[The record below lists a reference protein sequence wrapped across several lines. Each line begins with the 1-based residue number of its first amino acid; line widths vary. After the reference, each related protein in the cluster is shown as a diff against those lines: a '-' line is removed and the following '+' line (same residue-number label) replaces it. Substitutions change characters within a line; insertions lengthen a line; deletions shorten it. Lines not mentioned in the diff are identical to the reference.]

1 MSPLD
6 RPRRDSYTDPRRPA
20 MVGLGIVGAFLG
32 ALILWSTVAPV
43 AGAAVANGNLQVRD
57 KRQAVQHPYGGVIKE
72 LLVRE
77 GEMVKK
83 GQTLLTLSDTEP
95 RSNLDVLVAEQDALL
110 AQDARLIAE
119 RDGRSEPDF
128 GAKLMD
134 RSGEPG
140 AVQAM
145 ANEKALMTARAH
157 TFETQKRLV
166 EQKSQQLREQIQG
179 LQAQADGL
187 AKQKTYIEE
196 EAKGVSELLEK
207 CFAPKTRLLALQ
219 RTMTQLD
226 QDRAAR
232 LADIASSQQQI
243 AQNDQEAA
251 KLDRDRVKE
260 ITDQLRTTHSKLAE
274 LAPKIAAAQDVLR
287 RTDLTAPATGAVV
300 GLDVFTE
307 GGVIKP
313 GAKVMDII
321 PSASPLIAEA
331 KLRLSDVDQVVPG
344 RTAEVRLTSI
354 NSIERPVLYGTI
366 RTVSADRIT
375 DEKSGQAYYAIQVA
389 LNADDVQK
397 SNIDLQA
404 GMPVEV
410 IVPTKPRTLVQYL
423 VSPLRD
429 EIAGA
434 FRER

>member
-1 MSPLD
+1 MID
-6 RPRRDSYTDPRRPA
+6 RPRRDSYNDPRRPA
-20 MVGLGIVGAFLG
+20 LVGLGIIGAFVGALT
-32 ALILWSTVAPV
+32 LWSTLAPV

-57 KRQAVQHPYGGVIKE
+57 KRQAVQHPYGGVVKE
-72 LLVRE
+72 LLVNE
-77 GEMVKK
+77 GELVQK

-95 RSNLDVLVAEQDALL
+95 RAKLDVLIAERDAML
-110 AQDARLIAE
+110 AQEARLIAE
-119 RDGRSEPDF
+119 RDGQTEPDF
-128 GAKLMD
+128 GAKLTD
-134 RSGEPG
+134 RSSESG
-140 AVQAM
+140 AVEAM
-145 ANEKALMTARAH
+145 ANEKALMTARAR

-179 LQAQADGL
+179 FQAQADGL
-187 AKQKTYIEE
+187 VKQKALIQEE
-196 EAKGVSELLEK
+196 TNGVAQLYEKG
-207 CFAPKTRLLALQ
+207 FAPKTRLLALQ

-232 LADIASSQQQI
+232 LADIASSQEQI
-243 AQNDQEAA
+243 AQNDQETA
-251 KLDRDRVKE
+251 KLERDRIKE
-260 ITDQLRTTHSKLAE
+260 ITDQLRATNSKLAE
-274 LAPKIAAAQDVLR
+274 LTPKIAAAQDVLR
-287 RTDLTAPATGAVV
+287 RTDLKAPATGAVV

-331 KLRLSDVDQVVPG
+331 RLPLSDVDQVMPG

-389 LNADDVQK
+389 LNVDDVNR
-397 SNIDLQA
+397 SRIDLQA